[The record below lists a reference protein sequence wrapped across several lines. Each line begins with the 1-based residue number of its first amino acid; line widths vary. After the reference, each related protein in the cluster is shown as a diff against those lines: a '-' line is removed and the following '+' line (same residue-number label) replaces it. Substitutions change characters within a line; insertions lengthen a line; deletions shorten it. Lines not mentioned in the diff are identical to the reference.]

1 MESHE
6 LHVRIVLLENIGGYA
21 PICDQEDLEM
31 LILPEVLLGLK
42 DYRVEMI
49 QATLHAL
56 GDLVPLVG
64 TEAVLGSS
72 TQQLFTDAKPRVS
85 CV

>member
-1 MESHE
+1 MF
-6 LHVRIVLLENIGGYA
+6 
-21 PICDQEDLEM
+21 
-31 LILPEVLLGLK
+31 ILPEVLIGLK

-64 TEAVLGSS
+64 TEAVLGRS
-72 TQQLFTDAKPRVS
+72 TEQLFADAKPRVS
-85 CV
+85 RVR